1 MAVVLIEGF
10 DHYPA
15 GSATQAGGLSGR
27 WTVSTTSSWTF
38 PAGRFAGLCARRSGS
53 GVITMDRALPS
64 ELTALSVGVAFHID
78 TAAPGSATQ
87 EITSLRSSGGAQLVI
102 GVTIGGLLTV
112 GRASFSNILGTE
124 AEGNPL
130 QAEAWYYLEIEA
142 VIHGSTGS
150 VKVCKNGVEVIS
162 ATGVNTKG
170 QAQDGVSTLRLR
182 MPGTTAWAACNVD
195 DVYVADAATR
205 LGDSRV
211 ITLVPDGDTGDKDW
225 SPGSGE
231 DNYAMVDEEQV
242 DGDTSYVASST
253 PGELD
258 FYTMGNLGVTPQ
270 TIHAVQLMMCARKD
284 DAATREVR
292 LKLRS
297 GSTVANGATQA
308 MGSSYQYVH
317 EIYNEDPDAEGPWNE
332 TTVNA
337 MQIGIETVT

>member
-10 DHYPA
+10 DHYPT
-15 GSATQAGGLSGR
+15 GSSTAAGGLSGR
-27 WTVSTTSSWTF
+27 WAVSTTSAWTF
-38 PAGRFAGLCARRSGS
+38 PAGRFAGRCARRSGS

-64 ELTALSVGVAFHID
+64 ELTSLSVGVAFTID
-78 TAAPGSATQ
+78 TAAPSSATQ
-87 EITSLRSSGGAQLVI
+87 EIIALRSSGGAQLVI
-102 GVTIGGLLTV
+102 GVTTGGLLTV
-112 GRASFSNILGTE
+112 GRASFANILGTE

-142 VIHGSTGS
+142 VIHGSTGA
-150 VKVCKNGVEVIS
+150 VKVYKNGVEVIS

-170 QAQDGVSTLRLR
+170 QSQDGVSTVRLR
-182 MPGTTAWAACNVD
+182 MPGTAAWAASSFD
-195 DVYVADAATR
+195 DVYVVDAATR

-211 ITLVPDGDTGDKDW
+211 ITLVPDGDTGKDW
-225 SPGSGE
+225 SPSSGE

-253 PGELD
+253 PGDLD
-258 FYTMGNLGVTPQ
+258 FYTIGDLGVTPE

-292 LKLRS
+292 LKLKS
-297 GSTVANGATQA
+297 GSTVENGATQA
-308 MGSSYQYVH
+308 VGSSYQYFQ
-317 EIYNEDPDAEGPWNE
+317 EIYDEDPGTEGPW
-332 TTVNA
+332 TASAVDA